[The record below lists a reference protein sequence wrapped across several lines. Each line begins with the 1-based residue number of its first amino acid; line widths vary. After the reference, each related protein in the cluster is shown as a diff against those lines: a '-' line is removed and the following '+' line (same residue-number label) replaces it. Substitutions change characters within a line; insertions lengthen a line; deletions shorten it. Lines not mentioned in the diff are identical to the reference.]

1 MMMINKI
8 LLIGNIGKD
17 AELLTTQSGS
27 KFCKF
32 TLATNERY
40 TDSQGQLQTSTE
52 WHTIKIWGPQGERAV
67 TKCRKGRRCYVEG
80 KLTSYEGNDG
90 KKFWEI
96 RCYTWRILDSD
107 ERDGVQ
113 VRSKPQQPQHYQY
126 GVTTPSPSWGAP
138 VK

>member
-1 MMMINKI
+1 MMINKVM
-8 LLIGNIGKD
+8 LIGNIGKD

-52 WHTIKIWGPQGERAV
+52 WHTVKIWGPQGERAV
-67 TKCRKGRRCYVEG
+67 AKCRKGRRCYVEG
-80 KLTSYEGNDG
+80 KLTSYEGTDN
-90 KKFWEI
+90 KRFWEI

-126 GVTTPSPSWGAP
+126 GVTTPAPSWGAP
-138 VK
+138 IK

>member
-1 MMMINKI
+1 M
-8 LLIGNIGKD
+8 LIGNIGKD

-40 TDSQGQLQTSTE
+40 TDSQGQLQISTE
-52 WHTIKIWGPQGERAV
+52 WHTVKIWGPQGERAV
-67 TKCRKGRRCYVEG
+67 SKCRKGRRCYVEG

-113 VRSKPQQPQHYQY
+113 VRNKPQQPQHYKY

-138 VK
+138 IK

>member
-1 MMMINKI
+1 MINKV

-40 TDSQGQLQTSTE
+40 TDSQGQLQPSPE

-67 TKCRKGRRCYVEG
+67 AKCRKGRRCYVEG
-80 KLTSYEGNDG
+80 KLTSYEGTDN
-90 KKFWEI
+90 KRFWEV

-113 VRSKPQQPQHYQY
+113 VRSKPNHYQY

>member
-1 MMMINKI
+1 MMINKI
-8 LLIGNIGKD
+8 MLIGNIGKD
-17 AELLTTQSGS
+17 AELLATQSGS

-67 TKCRKGRRCYVEG
+67 SKCRKGRRCYVEG
-80 KLTSYEGNDG
+80 KLTSYEGTDG
-90 KKFWEI
+90 KKFWEV

-126 GVTTPSPSWGAP
+126 GVTTPAPSWGAP
-138 VK
+138 IK